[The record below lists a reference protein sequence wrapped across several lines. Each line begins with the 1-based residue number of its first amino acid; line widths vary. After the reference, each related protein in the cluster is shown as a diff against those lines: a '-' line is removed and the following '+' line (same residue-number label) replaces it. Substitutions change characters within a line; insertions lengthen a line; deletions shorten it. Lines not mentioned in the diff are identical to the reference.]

1 MWVAAVGVLILVSV
15 LGTTSI
21 SNEPSTTA
29 SGRTIG
35 YLFNGSRG
43 GSERHRN
50 LAGTA
55 DLSTTAPGRSMRR
68 TPGQP
73 RTYTPPAPSVT
84 PTTEAPPTTTAPAT
98 DPSSGLSVHVD
109 GNELVN
115 GSGQKMRLLGVDVTG
130 TESACIQDLGLSV
143 GASNTPAE
151 DAASATAIA
160 SWHMNAVRIPLN
172 EDCWLDINGAPAAY
186 SGASYQTAIAN
197 WVAALNAD
205 GIITILDLQWAAPG
219 SYQSNE
225 QWPMADEDH
234 APAFWTSVAAAFK
247 SDPAVIFD
255 LFNEPYIGQS
265 SSVTSPTSGTAST
278 PWGCWLEGCDVTG
291 GKSDITYQT
300 AGMQQLVTTV
310 RATGATQP
318 IMLGGLEYATDPCGY
333 NYNWG
338 DHVACPELSNL
349 PVDPLH
355 QLIISFHTYTTSNDT
370 SVASWNYNL
379 AQLNAANIPM
389 VTGELGEDDCS
400 TSYMNTYMTWA
411 DSNDESYLAW
421 SWTPYS
427 GPQPEAC
434 QSSPSPDDWTN
445 WELLQNWG
453 GAPSTA
459 TPQGAYY
466 KAHLAV
472 VYPSE

>member
-151 DAASATAIA
+151 DAASATAI
-160 SWHMNAVRIPLN
+160 
-172 EDCWLDINGAPAAY
+172 
-186 SGASYQTAIAN
+186 
-197 WVAALNAD
+197 
-205 GIITILDLQWAAPG
+205 
-219 SYQSNE
+219 
-225 QWPMADEDH
+225 
-234 APAFWTSVAAAFK
+234 
-247 SDPAVIFD
+247 
-255 LFNEPYIGQS
+255 
-265 SSVTSPTSGTAST
+265 
-278 PWGCWLEGCDVTG
+278 
-291 GKSDITYQT
+291 
-300 AGMQQLVTTV
+300 
-310 RATGATQP
+310 
-318 IMLGGLEYATDPCGY
+318 
-333 NYNWG
+333 
-338 DHVACPELSNL
+338 
-349 PVDPLH
+349 
-355 QLIISFHTYTTSNDT
+355 
-370 SVASWNYNL
+370 
-379 AQLNAANIPM
+379 
-389 VTGELGEDDCS
+389 
-400 TSYMNTYMTWA
+400 
-411 DSNDESYLAW
+411 
-421 SWTPYS
+421 
-427 GPQPEAC
+427 
-434 QSSPSPDDWTN
+434 
-445 WELLQNWG
+445 
-453 GAPSTA
+453 
-459 TPQGAYY
+459 
-466 KAHLAV
+466 
-472 VYPSE
+472 